1 MKTLPAMLLSA
12 FCAMPA
18 FACDKVDAAKVQSIL
33 AEMGVS
39 WSEQAGRVAVEWGRA
54 WDGAGADLR
63 LQLLRTFTQGDACL
77 SGVTRAIA
85 FHRNGRL
92 VGTASAAG
100 IELVPQPVRSA
111 GVAAPARAC
120 Q

>member
-1 MKTLPAMLLSA
+1 MKNLPAMLLSA
-12 FCAMPA
+12 LWVMPA
-18 FACDKVDAAKVQSIL
+18 FACDKVDAAKMQFAL

-54 WDGAGADLR
+54 WDGASPGHR

-77 SGVTRAIA
+77 SGLTRAIV

-100 IELVPQPVRSA
+100 VQLVPQPVRSA
-111 GVAAPARAC
+111 GAPAPAAAC